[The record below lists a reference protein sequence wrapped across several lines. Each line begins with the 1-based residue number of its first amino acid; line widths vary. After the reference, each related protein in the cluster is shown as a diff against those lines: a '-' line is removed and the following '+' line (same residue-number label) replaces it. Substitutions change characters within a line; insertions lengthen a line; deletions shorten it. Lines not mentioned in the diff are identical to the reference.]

1 LKLTLMPVRCFGGS
15 NQSMFN
21 LIPGV
26 YAFMV
31 VAIRTLIMRLG
42 K

>member
-1 LKLTLMPVRCFGGS
+1 
-15 NQSMFN
+15 MFN